1 MTLGTPLGDGLL
13 KGNLSSTRPS
23 KPGLFGLHWT
33 IVGQNMTD
41 IVMESLRQH
50 KIRTPTTLGKEHT
63 SGPAGG
69 ISRDVRGSECELRM
83 CRAEMRTDELLS
95 KLRCAECHQTEFE
108 RRYLHERRCA

>member
-33 IVGQNMTD
+33 IVCQNMTD

-50 KIRTPTTLGKEHT
+50 KTRTPTTLGEEHT
-63 SGPAGG
+63 SGPARASPGT
-69 ISRDVRGSECELRM
+69 SEGSECEL
-83 CRAEMRTDELLS
+83 T
-95 KLRCAECHQTEFE
+95 HVP
-108 RRYLHERRCA
+108 RRDAYR